1 MITGTSPRA
10 MRPATGTDLPSLED
24 LDVEVLAGAMHPV
37 LAAVAVSLLPRA
49 LRGGPA
55 MAFYEDGPYQ
65 L

>member
-1 MITGTSPRA
+1 MSTPTTPREIA
-10 MRPATGTDLPSLED
+10 ARPFEGLED
-24 LDVEVLAGAMHPV
+24 LDLETLARGAVHPV

-49 LRGGPA
+49 RRSLPA